1 MARPIKRLETEPSV
15 IAELRRRSRSTTVGV
30 RDRERANIILLR
42 VAGLGVEAVAER
54 LRTTPKRVSM
64 WSSRFAN
71 SGLDGLADEPGR
83 GRKASIATAKVARVI
98 TEATRPPPGRSR
110 WSIRSMARYVGISAS
125 SVQRIWSSNAIK
137 PHRVKTFKL
146 SNDPRFE
153 EKFWDVIGLYL
164 NPPDRAL
171 VLCCDEK
178 SQCQALER
186 TQLGLP
192 LAPKRPRTMTHDYV
206 RHGTITLFAA
216 LEQMTGKLIARTEA
230 SHTHVEWL
238 RFLKQIDRETPRDL
252 DLHLIADNYATHKH
266 PKVQAWL
273 ARHPRFTMHF
283 TPTSSSW
290 LNLVERFFADL
301 TGDVIRAGSFASVN
315 ELVRDIK
322 TYLTQ
327 RNADPKPYV
336 WRAAGAEILAK
347 IKRARAAL
355 DKAAAA

>member
-1 MARPIKRLETEPSV
+1 MARPIKRLQAEPGV
-15 IAELRRRSRSTTVGV
+15 IAELRRRSRSTTIGM

-42 VAGLGVEAVAER
+42 IEGLGVEAVAER
-54 LRTTPKRVSM
+54 LSTTSKRVSM
-64 WSSRFAN
+64 WSTRFAR
-71 SGLDGLADEPGR
+71 SSLDGLADEPGR
-83 GRKASIATAKVARVI
+83 GRKASIAAAKVARVI

-110 WSIRSMARYVGISAS
+110 WSIRSMAQHAGVSAS
-125 SVQRIWSSNAIK
+125 SVQRIWSDNDIK

-146 SNDPRFE
+146 SNDPKFE

-216 LEQMTGKLIARTEA
+216 LEQMTGKLITRTEA

-238 RFLKQIDRETPRDL
+238 RFLKQIDRETPRGL

-315 ELVRDIK
+315 ELIRDIK
-322 TYLTQ
+322 TYLAQ
-327 RNADPKPYV
+327 RNANPKPYA
-336 WRAAGAEILAK
+336 WRSEGAEILAK
-347 IKRARAAL
+347 INRARAAL

>member
-1 MARPIKRLETEPSV
+1 MARPIKRLLAEPSV
-15 IAELRRRSRSTTVGV
+15 MAELRRRLRSTTIGV

-42 VAGLGVEAVAER
+42 IQGLGVEAIAER
-54 LRTTPKRVSM
+54 LGTTPKRVSM
-64 WSSRFAN
+64 WSTRFVR

-83 GRKASIATAKVARVI
+83 GRKASIAAAQVARVI

-110 WSIRSMARYVGISAS
+110 WSIRSMARHAGISAS
-125 SVQRIWSSNAIK
+125 SVQRIWSGNDIK

-153 EKFWDVIGLYL
+153 EKFWDIIGLYL
-164 NPPDRAL
+164 NPPDQAL

-216 LEQMTGKLIARTEA
+216 LEQMTGKLITRTEA

-238 RFLKQIDRETPRDL
+238 RFLKQIDRETPRGL

-273 ARHPRFTMHF
+273 VRHPRFTMHF

-322 TYLTQ
+322 TYLAH

-336 WRAAGAEILAK
+336 WRAQGAEILAK
-347 IKRARAAL
+347 INRARAAL
-355 DKAAAA
+355 DNASAA

>member
-1 MARPIKRLETEPSV
+1 MARPIKRLQAEPNV
-15 IAELRRRSRSTTVGV
+15 MAELQRRSRSTTIGM

-42 VAGLGVEAVAER
+42 IEGLGVEAVAER
-54 LRTTPKRVSM
+54 LNTTSRRVSM
-64 WSSRFAN
+64 WSTRFAG

-83 GRKASIATAKVARVI
+83 GRKASIAPAKVARVI
-98 TEATRPPPGRSR
+98 TEATRPPLGRSR
-110 WSIRSMARYVGISAS
+110 WSIRSMAWHAGISAS
-125 SVQRIWSSNAIK
+125 SVQRIWSDNDIK

-146 SNDPRFE
+146 SNDPSFE

-192 LAPKRPRTMTHDYV
+192 LAPRRPRTMTHDYV

-216 LEQMTGKLIARTEA
+216 LEQVTGKLITRTEA

-238 RFLKQIDRETPRDL
+238 RFLKQIDRETPRGL

-301 TGDVIRAGSFASVN
+301 TGDVIRAGSFASVK
-315 ELVRDIK
+315 ELIREIK
-322 TYLTQ
+322 TYLAQ
-327 RNADPKPYV
+327 RNASPKPYV

-347 IKRARAAL
+347 INRARAAL

>member
-1 MARPIKRLETEPSV
+1 MARPIKRLQAEPNV
-15 IAELRRRSRSTTVGV
+15 VAELRRRSRSTTIGV
-30 RDRERANIILLR
+30 RDRERADIILLR
-42 VAGLGVEAVAER
+42 IQGLGVEAVAER
-54 LRTTPKRVSM
+54 LSTTPKRVSM
-64 WSSRFAN
+64 WSIRFAR
-71 SGLDGLADEPGR
+71 SGLDGLADASGR
-83 GRKASIATAKVARVI
+83 GRKVSIAAAKVARVI

-110 WSIRSMARYVGISAS
+110 WSIRSMARHAGVSAS
-125 SVQRIWSSNAIK
+125 SVQRIWSGNDIK
-137 PHRVKTFKL
+137 PHRVRIFKL

-164 NPPDRAL
+164 NPPDQAL

-192 LAPKRPRTMTHDYV
+192 LAPKRPRTMTHDYI

-216 LEQMTGKLIARTEA
+216 LEQITGKLITRTEA

-238 RFLKQIDRETPRDL
+238 RFLKQIDRETPRGL
-252 DLHLIADNYATHKH
+252 DLHLVADNYATHKH

-315 ELVRDIK
+315 ELIRDIK
-322 TYLTQ
+322 TYLAQ

-336 WRAAGAEILAK
+336 WRAEGAGILAK
-347 IKRARAAL
+347 IGRARAAL
-355 DKAAAA
+355 DKTAA